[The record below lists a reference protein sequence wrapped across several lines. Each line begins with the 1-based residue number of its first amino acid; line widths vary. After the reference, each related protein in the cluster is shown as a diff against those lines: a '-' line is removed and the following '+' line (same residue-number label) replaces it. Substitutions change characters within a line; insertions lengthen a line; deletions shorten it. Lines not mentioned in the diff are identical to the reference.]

1 LLISTIAQR
10 QQIAMMAAII
20 STLLPT
26 MMLSGFIFPIR
37 NMPLVL
43 RIIAMLIPA
52 THFLRITRP
61 IYLKGVGLGVVWP
74 PLLVLLAMSIGL
86 LAVCIVRFRKRL

>member
-1 LLISTIAQR
+1 
-10 QQIAMMAAII
+10 
-20 STLLPT
+20 
-26 MMLSGFIFPIR
+26 
-37 NMPLVL
+37 
-43 RIIAMLIPA
+43 MLIPA